1 METSRRGQMT
11 DAKHANAPRERRG
24 DVAPPREHGP
34 DNDRE
39 RALLAKIDQLETE
52 QRRLVAGLIWAT
64 GQLARVLGRDPDAA
78 TTPKRSPRQR
88 QGGGSEEQI
97 IDDELGAFREPGPDD
112 PYPLSAS
119 EDRRAYHRWLQQR
132 RQPTVV
138 GGPEDPTA
146 TAPTTRDPKSTEPM
160 FSVLMPV
167 FKTPMWALER
177 SVGSVLRQSHAD
189 WELCICDDA
198 SDDPEITEFLTRL
211 ARRDSRIRVTSL
223 EAQSGISVATN
234 AAFALSR
241 GRYITFLDHDDELT
255 KDALATVARTTSS
268 SPGAEFIYSDEDK
281 IGLGGERFDPL
292 FKPDWS
298 PDLLLSFAYTCHL
311 AVLSR
316 ALMQRVGGLR
326 REFDGSQDYDL
337 ALRASELASE
347 IVHIPEV
354 LYHWRTLP
362 GSAASDTTASVAKP
376 WAYDAGTRAIADA
389 LKRRNEPGEVTQDDR
404 YPGRYHVRREV
415 PDHPRVSIIIPFRD
429 EPKML
434 ATCIE
439 TMRRDPGY
447 DNFEFVLVD
456 NNSELPETMA
466 LLDRL
471 AEDQDVIV
479 ARYDRPFNWSAVNN
493 FGAARATG
501 EVLLFSN
508 NDIEANRPGWLHA
521 MLGHAMRPEVG
532 VVGAKLLYPDGTIQH
547 AGVVIGLG
555 GIAGHILRGLP
566 ADRPGYNSTSIS
578 TRNCSVVTGACLMT
592 RRAVFDGVGGFGEEL
607 AVAFNDVD
615 FCLKVR
621 RQGLLVVYTPLAE
634 LIHHESR
641 SRGHT
646 DDLVEHGVIVAR
658 WADEIIAGDPYMNRN
673 LSHWR
678 YWCPLATPQ
687 EDYRWKTYLERS
699 ILTQRSLSNA

>member
-1 METSRRGQMT
+1 MT
-11 DAKHANAPRERRG
+11 DATQADARSELPTGGAPE
-24 DVAPPREHGP
+24 DA
-34 DNDRE
+34 
-39 RALLAKIDQLETE
+39 RALPGAREGELIAEIERLRTE
-52 QRRLVAGLIWAT
+52 RDRLRSGLVWAT
-64 GQLARVLGRDPDAA
+64 GQLSRILGTRAG
-78 TTPKRSPRQR
+78 TQTSRPRPSR
-88 QGGGSEEQI
+88 RTREVDDRPL
-97 IDDELGAFREPGPDD
+97 DDELAAFREPADDD
-112 PYPLSAS
+112 PYPLNAS
-119 EDRRAYHRWLQQR
+119 EDRRAYHRWLHDR
-132 RQPTVV
+132 RLPVVV
-138 GGPEDPTA
+138 GGPEDPVPST
-146 TAPTTRDPKSTEPM
+146 PTTRDPRSSQPLI
-160 FSVLMPV
+160 SVLMPT

-177 SVGSVLRQSHAD
+177 SIGSVLRQSFAD

-198 SDDPEITEFLTRL
+198 SNDRELDEFLARL
-211 ARRDSRIRVTSL
+211 ARADSRIVVTGL
-223 EAQSGISVATN
+223 RENSGISEATN
-234 AAFALSR
+234 AAFNRSR
-241 GRYITFLDHDDELT
+241 GRYVAFLDHDDELT
-255 KDALATVARTTSS
+255 VDALATVAGVIDTA
-268 SPGAEFIYSDEDK
+268 PDVDFLYSDEDK
-281 IGLGGERFDPL
+281 INASGERFDPL

-311 AVLSR
+311 TVVSR
-316 ALMQRVGGLR
+316 ALMQRLGGLR

-337 ALRASELASE
+337 ALRATESADR

-362 GSAASDTTASVAKP
+362 GSAATDTSDSVAKP

-389 LKRRNEPGEVTQDDR
+389 LIRRNEPGEVIQDPR
-404 YPGRYHVRREV
+404 FPGRYHVRRAV
-415 PDHPRVSIIIPFRD
+415 AGHPRVSIIIPFRD
-429 EPKML
+429 EPRML
-434 ATCIE
+434 ATCIS

-447 DNFEFVLVD
+447 DNIEFILVD
-456 NNSELPETMA
+456 NNSELPETQA

-471 AEDQDVIV
+471 AEDEDVIV
-479 ARYDRPFNWSAVNN
+479 ARYGEPFNWSAVNN
-493 FGAARATG
+493 FGVTHATG

-508 NDIEANRPGWLHA
+508 NDIEAHQPGWLSA
-521 MLGHAMRPEVG
+521 MLGHAMRAEVG

-566 ADRPGYNSTSIS
+566 GDRPGYNSTSIS
-578 TRNCSVVTGACLMT
+578 TRDCSVVTGACMMT
-592 RRAVFDGVGGFGEEL
+592 RREIFEQVGGFGEEL

-621 RQGLLVVYTPLAE
+621 RQGYLVVYTPLAE

-658 WADEIIAGDPYMNRN
+658 WANEIIAGDPYMNKN

-699 ILTQRSLSNA
+699 ILTQSASSSA

>member
-1 METSRRGQMT
+1 MT
-11 DAKHANAPRERRG
+11 DSKHADARSEHQEADAPANSSDFRRER
-24 DVAPPREHGP
+24 EH
-34 DNDRE
+34 E
-39 RALLAKIDQLETE
+39 LLAEIEQLRAE
-52 QRRLVAGLIWAT
+52 QSRLAAGLIWAT
-64 GQLARVLGRDPDAA
+64 EQLSRLLGARRGTDSSVTSGQLEGDSHPL
-78 TTPKRSPRQR
+78 
-88 QGGGSEEQI
+88 
-97 IDDELGAFREPGPDD
+97 DDELAAFREPGVDD

-119 EDRRAYHRWLQQR
+119 EDRRAYHRWLQER
-132 RQPTVV
+132 RQPVVV
-138 GGPEDPTA
+138 GGPEDVVPK
-146 TAPTTRDPKSTEPM
+146 APTTKDPKSREPLI
-160 FSVLMPV
+160 SVLVPV

-177 SVGSVLRQSHAD
+177 SVGSILRQSFAD

-198 SDDPEITEFLTRL
+198 SDDQELSDFLAQLSRK
-211 ARRDSRIRVTSL
+211 DSRIRVTSL
-223 EAQSGISVATN
+223 RENSGISVATN
-234 AAFALSR
+234 AALELSR
-241 GRYITFLDHDDELT
+241 GRYIAFLDHDDELT
-255 KDALATVARTTSS
+255 KDALASVATTIARF
-268 SPGAEFIYSDEDK
+268 PEADFIYSDEDK
-281 IGLGGERFDPL
+281 INASGERFDPL

-298 PDLLLSFAYTCHL
+298 PDLLLSFAYTCHFT
-311 AVLSR
+311 VVSR
-316 ALMQRVGGLR
+316 ALVKQVGGLR

-337 ALRASELASE
+337 ALRATELAQE
-347 IVHIPEV
+347 VVHIPEV

-362 GSAASDTTASVAKP
+362 GSAATDTTASVAKP

-389 LKRRNEPGEVTQDDR
+389 LERRNEPGEVTQDPL

-415 PDHPRVSIIIPFRD
+415 PGHPRVSIIIPFRD
-429 EPKML
+429 EPKLL

-447 DNFEFVLVD
+447 DNFEFVLID
-456 NNSELPETMA
+456 NNSELPETQA

-471 AEDQDVIV
+471 VEDEDVIV
-479 ARYDRPFNWSAVNN
+479 ARYNKPFNWSGVNN
-493 FGAARATG
+493 FGVTKATG

-508 NDIEANRPGWLHA
+508 NDIEAHHPGWLQA

-532 VVGAKLLYPDGTIQH
+532 IVGAKLVYPDGTIQH

-566 ADRPGYNSTSIS
+566 GNRPGYNSTSIS
-578 TRNCSVVTGACLMT
+578 TRDCSVVTGACLMT
-592 RRAVFDGVGGFGEEL
+592 RRAIFDQVGGFEEEL

-621 RQGLLVVYTPLAE
+621 RQGYLVVYTPLAE

-658 WADEIIAGDPYMNRN
+658 WANEIIAGDPYMNKN

-699 ILTQRSLSNA
+699 ILTQSSSSSA

>member
-1 METSRRGQMT
+1 MT
-11 DAKHANAPRERRG
+11 DAKHTDAPT
-24 DVAPPREHGP
+24 EHKRDDASATSPGSQG
-34 DNDRE
+34 DRE
-39 RALLAKIDQLETE
+39 RELVARIGELET
-52 QRRLVAGLIWAT
+52 QRSGLVAGLVWAT
-64 GQLARVLGRDPDAA
+64 GQLSKVLNTRSDVHATATRDPHASHRDDGRG
-78 TTPKRSPRQR
+78 RSL
-88 QGGGSEEQI
+88 
-97 IDDELGAFREPGPDD
+97 DDDLGAFREPGPDD

-119 EDRRAYHRWLQQR
+119 EDRPAYHRWLQER
-132 RQPTVV
+132 RQPVVV
-138 GGPEDPTA
+138 GGGGDPVPKRA
-146 TAPTTRDPKSTEPM
+146 VTRDPRSAEPLI
-160 FSVLMPV
+160 SVLMPV
-167 FKTPMWALER
+167 YKTPIWALER
-177 SVGSVLRQSHAD
+177 SVGSVLRQSFAN

-198 SDDPEITEFLTRL
+198 SDDQEICKLLTDL
-211 ARRDSRIRVTSL
+211 ARKDSRIRVTAL
-223 EAQSGISVATN
+223 VENSGISVATN
-234 AAFALSR
+234 RALDLSR

-255 KDALATVARTTSS
+255 PDALGTVASTIATSPS
-268 SPGAEFIYSDEDK
+268 ADFIYSDEDK
-281 IGLGGERFDPL
+281 IDASGERFDPL

-311 AVLSR
+311 AVISR
-316 ALMQRVGGLR
+316 ALVERAGALR
-326 REFDGSQDYDL
+326 QEFDGSQDYDL
-337 ALRASELASE
+337 ALRATELAGT
-347 IVHIPEV
+347 IVHVSEV

-362 GSAASDTTASVAKP
+362 GSAATDTTASVAKP

-389 LKRRNEPGEVTQDDR
+389 LKRRNEPGEVVPDAR
-404 YPGRYHVRREV
+404 FPGRYHVRREV
-415 PDHPRVSIIIPFRD
+415 PGRPRVSIVIPFRD

-434 ATCIE
+434 ATCIA

-471 AEDQDVIV
+471 VDDDDVIV
-479 ARYDRPFNWSAVNN
+479 ARYHKPFNWSAVNN
-493 FGAARATG
+493 FGAAAATG

-508 NDIEANRPGWLHA
+508 NDIEAKSPGWLHA

-532 VVGAKLLYPDGTIQH
+532 AVGAKLLYPDGTIQH

-566 ADRPGYNSTSIS
+566 GDRPGYNSTSIA
-578 TRNCSVVTGACLMT
+578 TRDCSVVTGACLMT
-592 RRAVFDGVGGFGEEL
+592 RRAIFDQVGGFSEEL

-646 DDLVEHGVIVAR
+646 DDLVEHGVFVAR
-658 WADEIIAGDPYMNRN
+658 WADEIIAGDPYMNNN

-699 ILTQRSLSNA
+699 ILTQSSLSSV